1 MDKNTTETS
10 PYLAGVIGHPISH
23 SKSPKLHNYWLSKYN
38 INGFYIPF
46 SVTTDKLQVS
56 IKSLIDLGFNG
67 VNVTIPHKTNVL
79 SFADSVTDR
88 AALIGAAN
96 TLYFSKNGTV
106 HADNT
111 DGYGFIQNIIDEIP
125 DYDFYDKTALI
136 YGAGGS
142 ARAIASALISNGVRE
157 VGITNRTRSKAQI
170 ISEDLG
176 AKVSVV
182 DWRAAPETI
191 GRADLIINATS
202 MGMIGQPE
210 FSQPIS
216 RAKKTALVIDIVYN
230 PLITE
235 LLKEARKLKLKAIGG
250 IGMLINQAV
259 PGFEHWFQK
268 SPVIDDEI
276 RKFIVE

>member
-1 MDKNTTETS
+1 MDKDKNENS
-10 PYLAGVIGHPISH
+10 IYLAGVIGNPIAH
-23 SKSPKLHNYWLSKYN
+23 SKSPKLHNYWLSKYK

-46 SVTTDKLQVS
+46 SVTTDKLETS
-56 IKSLIDLGFNG
+56 IRSLMELGFSG

-79 SFADSVTDR
+79 SFADSITDR
-88 AALIGAAN
+88 ASLIGAAN
-96 TLYFSKNGTV
+96 TLYFSKSGKI

-125 DYDFYDKTALI
+125 EYDFYDKTALI

-142 ARAIASALISNGVRE
+142 ARAIASALLSNGVKE

-170 ISEDLG
+170 ISENLG

-182 DWRAAPETI
+182 DWRAAPDTI
-191 GRADLIINATS
+191 TKVDIIINATS
-202 MGMIGQPE
+202 MGMVGQPD

-216 RAKKTALVIDIVYN
+216 RAKKTALVVDIVYN

-235 LLKEARKLKLKAIGG
+235 LIKEAKKMKLKTVGG

-268 SPVIDDEI
+268 KPQIDNEI
-276 RKFIVE
+276 RRFIVE

>member
-1 MDKNTTETS
+1 M
-10 PYLAGVIGHPISH
+10 AGVIGNPIAH
-23 SKSPKLHNYWLSKYN
+23 SKSPKLHNYWLSKYK

-46 SVTTDKLQVS
+46 SVTTEKLETS
-56 IKSLIDLGFNG
+56 IRSLMELGFSG

-79 SFADSVTDR
+79 SFADSITDR

-96 TLYFSKNGTV
+96 TLYFSKSGKI

-125 DYDFYDKTALI
+125 EYDFYDKTALI

-142 ARAIASALISNGVRE
+142 ARAIASALLSNGVKE

-170 ISEDLG
+170 ISENLG

-182 DWRAAPETI
+182 DWRAAPDTI
-191 GRADLIINATS
+191 TKVDIIINATS
-202 MGMIGQPE
+202 MGMVGQPD

-216 RAKKTALVIDIVYN
+216 RAKKTALVVDIVYN

-235 LLKEARKLKLKAIGG
+235 LIKEAKKLKLKTVGG

-268 SPVIDDEI
+268 KPQIDNEI
-276 RKFIVE
+276 RRFIVE

>member
-1 MDKNTTETS
+1 MDKNISENAV
-10 PYLAGVIGHPISH
+10 YLAGVIGNPIAH
-23 SKSPKLHNYWLSKYN
+23 SKSPKLHNYWLSKYK

-46 SVTTDKLQVS
+46 SVTNDKLETS
-56 IKSLIDLGFNG
+56 IKSLIELGFSG
-67 VNVTIPHKTNVL
+67 VNITIPHKRTVL

-96 TLYFSKNGTV
+96 TLYFSKSGKI

-111 DGYGFIQNIIDEIP
+111 DGYGFIQNIVDEIP

-142 ARAIASALISNGVRE
+142 ARAIASALLSNGVKE

-170 ISEDLG
+170 ISENLG

-182 DWRAAPETI
+182 DWRAAPDTI
-191 GRADLIINATS
+191 TKVDIIINATS
-202 MGMIGQPE
+202 MGMVGQPD

-216 RAKKTALVIDIVYN
+216 RAKKTALVVDIVYN
-230 PLITE
+230 PLITG
-235 LLKEARKLKLKAIGG
+235 LIKEAKKLKLKTVGG

-268 SPVIDDEI
+268 KPQVDEEI
-276 RKFIVE
+276 RRFIIE

>member
-1 MDKNTTETS
+1 MDKDLNENTI
-10 PYLAGVIGHPISH
+10 YLAGVIGNPISH
-23 SKSPKLHNYWLSKYN
+23 SKSPKLHNYWLSKYK

-46 SVTTDKLQVS
+46 SVTTENLETS
-56 IKSLIDLGFNG
+56 IKSLMALGFSG

-79 SFADSVTDR
+79 SFADSITDR
-88 AALIGAAN
+88 ASLIGAAN
-96 TLYFSKNGTV
+96 TLYFSKSGKI

-142 ARAIASALISNGVRE
+142 ARAIASALLSNGVKE

-170 ISEDLG
+170 ISENLG

-182 DWRAAPETI
+182 DWRSAPDTI
-191 GRADLIINATS
+191 TKVDIIINATS
-202 MGMIGQPE
+202 MGMVGQPD

-216 RAKKTALVIDIVYN
+216 RAKKTALVVDIVYN

-235 LLKEARKLKLKAIGG
+235 LIKEAKKLKLKTVGG

-268 SPVIDDEI
+268 KPQIDEEI
-276 RKFIVE
+276 RRFIVE